1 MGVAEAAAKT
11 GDLTRSVVVVEVPAI
26 DPGTCVSV
34 ADPTTHRSVVA
45 AVVEL
50 SKPRITRLVTM
61 TAGVGFVLALVQRL
75 ASQGRGWT
83 TTELAIGAAGCL
95 AGTAV
100 SSGGAN
106 ALNQWWERVRD
117 ARMKRTMNR
126 PIPAGAISASLG
138 LWAGLVMSVV
148 GVGLLWVACGPSAAV
163 VSLATILIYV
173 LVYTPSKIFTP
184 WNTLIGAVPGAL
196 PPLIG
201 WCAAS
206 AVGTGGDGWWAGLA
220 EAGGWS
226 LFGLMMVWQIP
237 HFLALAWMY
246 REDYAAGGYKML
258 PSVDP
263 TGRITAWT
271 TFVGAI
277 VLVPVTLWPV
287 VAIPGALGIGFGAVA
302 VLSGV
307 VFVAMAARMAFVTW
321 GSHAEQ
327 RARARAVFL
336 ASIVHL
342 PLLLVAMTAESLVRA
357 LI

>member
-1 MGVAEAAAKT
+1 MGVVEAVDKPI
-11 GDLTRSVVVVEVPAI
+11 GLTKGVVVVEAPAI

-34 ADPTTHRSVVA
+34 ADPAKHTSVAA

-75 ASQGRGWT
+75 AIEGRAWT
-83 TTELAIGAAGCL
+83 TTELVVGAVGCL

-100 SSGGAN
+100 SSSGAN
-106 ALNQWWERVRD
+106 ALNQWWERARD

-126 PIPAGAISASLG
+126 PIPAGAISPSLG
-138 LWAGLVMSVV
+138 LWAGLVMSMV
-148 GVGLLWVACGPSAAV
+148 GVGVLCVACGPAAAL

-173 LVYTPSKIFTP
+173 LVYTPSKVMTP
-184 WNTLIGAVPGAL
+184 WNTAIGAVPGAL

-201 WCAAS
+201 WCAAVAIGS
-206 AVGTGGDGWWAGLA
+206 KGGAWWAGL
-220 EAGGWS
+220 EGFGGWS
-226 LFGLMMVWQIP
+226 LFALMAVWQVP

-246 REDYAAGGYKML
+246 RDDYAAGGYKML

-271 TFVGAI
+271 TFVGSI
-277 VLVPVTLWPV
+277 VLVPVTLAPV
-287 VAIPGALGIGFGAVA
+287 WAIPGALGWAYGAVA
-302 VLSGV
+302 VVSGAAFV
-307 VFVAMAARMAFVTW
+307 VMATRMAFTR
-321 GSHAEQ
+321 GGTADEQ
-327 RARARAVFL
+327 RSRARAVFL

-342 PLLLVAMTAESLVRA
+342 PVLLIAMTVEGLVRA
-357 LI
+357 VV